1 MREGNK
7 DTVDLQVFVGLCPDC
22 DKIHLILEVD
32 GEQIFSQGLPD
43 ELWNA
48 MFSGNAGYLPATI
61 AQQLRRPEEKVAA
74 ILETCQG
81 DLRRR

>member
-7 DTVDLQVFVGLCPDC
+7 DTVDLLVFVVLCPDC
-22 DKIHLILEVD
+22 DKIHLILELD

-48 MFSGNAGYLPATI
+48 MFSRHAQLVRKRKERAGESLNAN
-61 AQQLRRPEEKVAA
+61 
-74 ILETCQG
+74 
-81 DLRRR
+81 

>member
-7 DTVDLQVFVGLCPDC
+7 DTVDLQVYVGLCPDC

-43 ELWNA
+43 EVWNA
-48 MFSGNAGYLPATI
+48 MFSGHAQLMCKRKEQAGEKLNAN
-61 AQQLRRPEEKVAA
+61 
-74 ILETCQG
+74 
-81 DLRRR
+81 